1 MSKINISFP
10 LKDVPILPIK
20 DEVIFPKSIVPIL
33 IGRQIS
39 INAINIVN
47 KESSNLHNTICVVTQ
62 KNNTEDVTGNDL
74 FDVGVLSKIL
84 QIIPGD
90 NNTLKVLIEGIT
102 RVKVANVSLDQEG
115 NKFLKGDLEVLL
127 PETQYTSIELEA
139 LWRVLHTN
147 YEKLRE
153 FDQNLTDLL
162 IPNSF
167 DIFTLEIL
175 VDGIVESLDLGI
187 EDEQFILSTQ
197 DIHSRI
203 KKINTYIIHEI
214 EILKT
219 ENSIRKTLQEQ
230 IDASQKE
237 YYLNEQIKAI
247 QKELKKNNH
256 DYDVLEDFLD
266 KGEEI
271 GIPEGEQFDKFE
283 KEVNRLK
290 EMPHSSPEA
299 SIIRNYID
307 CVLSLPW
314 DAESS
319 DAKSIKDARD
329 ILNKNHFGLQKVKER
344 IVEIIAALKFT
355 NGEIKS
361 PIMCLVGPPG
371 VGKTSL
377 GKSIALA
384 LSREFQ
390 RIALG
395 GLRDEAEIR
404 GHRRTYVGAMP
415 GKIIS
420 AMKKCETINPVIML
434 DEIDKMTHDS
444 HGDPASAL
452 LEVLDPEQN
461 NEFVD
466 NYLDMAYDL
475 SKVLFIT
482 TANTIDSIP
491 LPLLDRMEII
501 QLSGYTLEEKLQIAK
516 QFIVPKQI
524 LDHKINTS
532 NEKKDSLS
540 NQFKIDILDEAITYL
555 IQQYTREAG
564 VRQLDRFINRII
576 EKTITKYFEESET
589 KKIKKNNK
597 KVSRNIKNKD
607 IDMFMY
613 TITKNTIHEMFKNP
627 PFPLF
632 NNKIKHRIGI
642 ATGLAWTEVGGDVL
656 DVEVAIVPGKGNVL
670 LTGQLGEIMQ
680 ESAQAALTYIK
691 TIMKELN
698 INKTVFS
705 SSDIHIHIPEG
716 ATPKDGPSAGITMCA
731 ALISALCK
739 IPTNQDVAMTGE
751 ITLQGRILEIG
762 GLKEKLLAA
771 LVHRYTTVL
780 IPDDNKKIVEEI
792 REEIDLKKIKIHFVK
807 TMNDAL
813 PFIFKDL
820 PQSVSSK

>member
-47 KESSNLHNTICVVTQ
+47 KQSSNLHNTICVVTQ

-74 FDVGVLSKIL
+74 FDVGVFSKIL

-115 NKFLKGDLEVLL
+115 NKFLKGDLELLL

-319 DAKSIKDARD
+319 DTKSIKDARD

-466 NYLDMAYDL
+466 NYLDMPYDL

-613 TITKNTIHEMFKNP
+613 TITKHTIHEMFKNP

-792 REEIDLKKIKIHFVK
+792 KEEIDLKKIKIHFVK